1 MRLFM
6 KTAVRYLFRI
16 LSVIVF
22 GAIVTGVLTAGGY
35 INRSSDSPDAVSSA
49 TAKPVSAG
57 DMSGKY
63 IVFIN
68 RGLHDKAGTTG
79 DWEKFFSF
87 TDDVPLIMEDITCKV
102 AQLDSE
108 GLDTA
113 RKYQA
118 RLPENQMKIEQE
130 AGVMLLSKAELG
142 RFDVIIMSEAAA
154 KSYSAQTLYDIE
166 KILTIKL

>member
-1 MRLFM
+1 M

-49 TAKPVSAG
+49 TAQPVSAG

-79 DWEKFFSF
+79 DWEQFFSF

-142 RFDVIIMSEAAA
+142 RFDVMIMSEAAA
-154 KSYSAQTLYDIE
+154 KSYSAQTLYDKE
-166 KILTIKL
+166 NILTIKM

>member
-1 MRLFM
+1 M

-49 TAKPVSAG
+49 TAQPVSAG

-79 DWEKFFSF
+79 DWDKFFSF

-102 AQLDSE
+102 AQFDSE

-130 AGVMLLSKAELG
+130 AGVMLLSKAELR
-142 RFDVIIMSEAAA
+142 RFDVMIMSEAAA
-154 KSYSAQTLYDIE
+154 KSYSAQTLYDKE
-166 KILTIKL
+166 NILTIKMYRLL

>member
-1 MRLFM
+1 M

-63 IVFIN
+63 MVFIN
-68 RGLHDKAGTTG
+68 RELHDKAGTTG

-87 TDDVPLIMEDITCKV
+87 SDDVPLIMEDITCKV

-118 RLPENQMKIEQE
+118 RLPENQMIIEQE

-142 RFDVIIMSEAAA
+142 RFDVMIMSEAAA
-154 KSYSAQTLYDIE
+154 KSYSAQTLYDRGN
-166 KILTIKL
+166 ILTIKM

>member
-1 MRLFM
+1 M

-49 TAKPVSAG
+49 TAQPVSAG

-63 IVFIN
+63 MVFIN

-87 TDDVPLIMEDITCKV
+87 SDDVPLIMEDITCKV
-102 AQLDSE
+102 AQFDSE

-142 RFDVIIMSEAAA
+142 RFDVMIMSEAAA
-154 KSYSAQTLYDIE
+154 KSYSAQTLYDRGN
-166 KILTIKL
+166 ILTIKM

>member
-1 MRLFM
+1 M
-6 KTAVRYLFRI
+6 KTAVRYLFRV

-35 INRSSDSPDAVSSA
+35 INWSSDSPDAVSSA

-68 RGLHDKAGTTG
+68 RELHDKAGTTG

-102 AQLDSE
+102 AQFDSE

-142 RFDVIIMSEAAA
+142 RFDVMIMSEAAA
-154 KSYSAQTLYDIE
+154 KSYSAQTLYDKE
-166 KILTIKL
+166 NILTIKM

>member
-1 MRLFM
+1 M

-63 IVFIN
+63 MVFIN
-68 RGLHDKAGTTG
+68 RELHDKAGTTG

-102 AQLDSE
+102 AQFDSE

-142 RFDVIIMSEAAA
+142 RFDVMIMSEAAA
-154 KSYSAQTLYDIE
+154 KSYSAQTLYDKE
-166 KILTIKL
+166 NILTIKM

>member
-1 MRLFM
+1 M

-35 INRSSDSPDAVSSA
+35 INWSSDSPDAVSSA

-142 RFDVIIMSEAAA
+142 RFDVMIVSEAAA
-154 KSYSAQTLYDIE
+154 KSYSAQTLYDKE
-166 KILTIKL
+166 NILTIKM

>member
-1 MRLFM
+1 M

-49 TAKPVSAG
+49 TAQPVSAG

-68 RGLHDKAGTTG
+68 RGLNDKAGTTG

-142 RFDVIIMSEAAA
+142 RFDVMIMSEAAA
-154 KSYSAQTLYDIE
+154 KSYSAQTLYDKE
-166 KILTIKL
+166 NILTIKM

>member
-1 MRLFM
+1 M
-6 KTAVRYLFRI
+6 KTAVRYLFRV

-22 GAIVTGVLTAGGY
+22 GAIVTGVLTADGY
-35 INRSSDSPDAVSSA
+35 INWSSDSPDAVSSA

-63 IVFIN
+63 MVFIN
-68 RGLHDKAGTTG
+68 RELHDKAGTTG

-87 TDDVPLIMEDITCKV
+87 SDDVPLIMEDITCKV
-102 AQLDSE
+102 AQFDSE

-118 RLPENQMKIEQE
+118 RLPENQMIIEQE

-142 RFDVIIMSEAAA
+142 RFDVMIMSEAAA
-154 KSYSAQTLYDIE
+154 KSYSAQTLYDRGN
-166 KILTIKL
+166 ILTIKM

>member
-1 MRLFM
+1 M
-6 KTAVRYLFRI
+6 KTAVRYLLRI

-49 TAKPVSAG
+49 TAQPVSAG

-118 RLPENQMKIEQE
+118 RLPENQMKIKQE

-142 RFDVIIMSEAAA
+142 RFDVMIMSEAAA
-154 KSYSAQTLYDIE
+154 KSYSAQTLYDKE
-166 KILTIKL
+166 NILTIKM

>member
-1 MRLFM
+1 M
-6 KTAVRYLFRI
+6 KTAMRYLFRI

-49 TAKPVSAG
+49 TAQPVSAG

-87 TDDVPLIMEDITCKV
+87 SDDVPLIMEDITCKV

-142 RFDVIIMSEAAA
+142 RFDVMIMSEAAA
-154 KSYSAQTLYDIE
+154 KSYSAQTLYDKE
-166 KILTIKL
+166 NILTIKM

>member
-1 MRLFM
+1 M

-49 TAKPVSAG
+49 TAQPVSAG

-63 IVFIN
+63 MVFIN

-102 AQLDSE
+102 VQFDSE

-142 RFDVIIMSEAAA
+142 RFDVMIMSEAAA
-154 KSYSAQTLYDIE
+154 KSYSAQTLYDKE
-166 KILTIKL
+166 NILTIKM

>member
-1 MRLFM
+1 M

-49 TAKPVSAG
+49 TAQPVSAG

-166 KILTIKL
+166 KVLTIKL

>member
-1 MRLFM
+1 M

-49 TAKPVSAG
+49 TAQPVSAG

-63 IVFIN
+63 MVFIN

-87 TDDVPLIMEDITCKV
+87 SDDVPLIMEDITCKV
-102 AQLDSE
+102 AQFDSE

-118 RLPENQMKIEQE
+118 RLPENQMIIEQE

-142 RFDVIIMSEAAA
+142 RFDVMIMSEAAA
-154 KSYSAQTLYDIE
+154 KSYSAQTLYDKE
-166 KILTIKL
+166 NILTIKM

>member
-1 MRLFM
+1 M
-6 KTAVRYLFRI
+6 KTAVRYLLRI

-49 TAKPVSAG
+49 TAQPVSAG

-63 IVFIN
+63 MVFIN

-87 TDDVPLIMEDITCKV
+87 SDDVPLIMEDITCKV
-102 AQLDSE
+102 AQFDSE

-142 RFDVIIMSEAAA
+142 RFDVMIMSEAAA
-154 KSYSAQTLYDIE
+154 KSYSAQTLYDKE
-166 KILTIKL
+166 NILTIKM

>member
-1 MRLFM
+1 M

-49 TAKPVSAG
+49 TAQSVSAG
-57 DMSGKY
+57 DMSGKCM
-63 IVFIN
+63 VFIN
-68 RGLHDKAGTTG
+68 RELHDKAGTTG

-87 TDDVPLIMEDITCKV
+87 SDDVPLIMEDITCKV

-142 RFDVIIMSEAAA
+142 RFDVMIMSEAAA
-154 KSYSAQTLYDIE
+154 KSYSAQTLYDKE
-166 KILTIKL
+166 NILTIKM

>member
-1 MRLFM
+1 M

-49 TAKPVSAG
+49 TAQPVSAG
-57 DMSGKY
+57 DMSGKN

-102 AQLDSE
+102 AQFDSE

-142 RFDVIIMSEAAA
+142 RFDVMIMSEAAA
-154 KSYSAQTLYDIE
+154 KSYSAQTLYDKE
-166 KILTIKL
+166 NILTIKM

>member
-1 MRLFM
+1 M

-49 TAKPVSAG
+49 TAQPVSAG

-63 IVFIN
+63 MVFIN

-87 TDDVPLIMEDITCKV
+87 SDDVPLIMEDITCKV
-102 AQLDSE
+102 AQFDSE

-142 RFDVIIMSEAAA
+142 RFDVMIMSEAAA
-154 KSYSAQTLYDIE
+154 KSYSAQTLYDKE
-166 KILTIKL
+166 NILTIKM

>member
-1 MRLFM
+1 M
-6 KTAVRYLFRI
+6 KTAVRYLFRV

-22 GAIVTGVLTAGGY
+22 GAIVTGVLTADGY
-35 INRSSDSPDAVSSA
+35 INWSSDSPDAVSSA

-63 IVFIN
+63 MVFIN
-68 RGLHDKAGTTG
+68 RELHDKAGTTG

-87 TDDVPLIMEDITCKV
+87 SDDVPLIMEDITCKI

-118 RLPENQMKIEQE
+118 RLPENQMIIEQE

-142 RFDVIIMSEAAA
+142 RFDVMIMSEAAA
-154 KSYSAQTLYDIE
+154 KSYSAQTLYDKE
-166 KILTIKL
+166 NILTIKM

>member
-1 MRLFM
+1 M

-49 TAKPVSAG
+49 TAQPVSAG

-63 IVFIN
+63 MVFIN

-87 TDDVPLIMEDITCKV
+87 SDDVPLIMEDITCKV

-118 RLPENQMKIEQE
+118 RLPENQMIIEQE

-142 RFDVIIMSEAAA
+142 RFDVMIMSEAAA
-154 KSYSAQTLYDIE
+154 KSYSAQTLYDKE
-166 KILTIKL
+166 NILTIKM

>member
-35 INRSSDSPDAVSSA
+35 INWSSDSPDAVSSA
-49 TAKPVSAG
+49 TAQPVSAG

-68 RGLHDKAGTTG
+68 RELHDKAGTTG

-87 TDDVPLIMEDITCKV
+87 SDDVPLIMEDITCKV
-102 AQLDSE
+102 AQFDSE

-142 RFDVIIMSEAAA
+142 RFDVMIMSEAAA
-154 KSYSAQTLYDIE
+154 KSYSAQTLYDKE
-166 KILTIKL
+166 NILTIKM

>member
-1 MRLFM
+1 M

-49 TAKPVSAG
+49 TAQPVSAG

-130 AGVMLLSKAELG
+130 AGVMLLLKAELG
-142 RFDVIIMSEAAA
+142 RFDVMIMSEAAA
-154 KSYSAQTLYDIE
+154 KSYSAQTLYDKE
-166 KILTIKL
+166 NILTIKM

>member
-49 TAKPVSAG
+49 TAQPVSAG

-142 RFDVIIMSEAAA
+142 RFDVMIMSEAAA
-154 KSYSAQTLYDIE
+154 KSYSAQTLYDKE
-166 KILTIKL
+166 NILTIKM

>member
-1 MRLFM
+1 M
-6 KTAVRYLFRI
+6 KTAMRYLFRI

-49 TAKPVSAG
+49 TAQPVSAG

-142 RFDVIIMSEAAA
+142 RFDVMIMSEAAA
-154 KSYSAQTLYDIE
+154 KSYSAQTLYDKE
-166 KILTIKL
+166 NILTIKM

>member
-1 MRLFM
+1 M

-49 TAKPVSAG
+49 TAQPVSAG

-63 IVFIN
+63 MVFIN

-87 TDDVPLIMEDITCKV
+87 SDDVPLIMEDITCKV

-142 RFDVIIMSEAAA
+142 RFDVMIMSEAAA
-154 KSYSAQTLYDIE
+154 KSYSAQTLYDKE
-166 KILTIKL
+166 NILTIKM

>member
-1 MRLFM
+1 M

-49 TAKPVSAG
+49 TAQPVSAG

-63 IVFIN
+63 MVFIN
-68 RGLHDKAGTTG
+68 RELHDKAGTTG

-87 TDDVPLIMEDITCKV
+87 SDDVPLIVEDITCKV
-102 AQLDSE
+102 AQFDSE

-142 RFDVIIMSEAAA
+142 RFDVMIMSEAAA
-154 KSYSAQTLYDIE
+154 KSYSAQTLYDKE
-166 KILTIKL
+166 NILTIKM

>member
-35 INRSSDSPDAVSSA
+35 INWSSDSPDAVSSA

-130 AGVMLLSKAELG
+130 AGVMLLSKAELD
-142 RFDVIIMSEAAA
+142 RFDVMIMSEAAA
-154 KSYSAQTLYDIE
+154 KSYSAQTLYDKE
-166 KILTIKL
+166 NILTIKM

>member
-1 MRLFM
+1 M
-6 KTAVRYLFRI
+6 KTAVRYLFRV

-35 INRSSDSPDAVSSA
+35 INWSSDSPDAVSSA

-63 IVFIN
+63 MVFIN
-68 RGLHDKAGTTG
+68 RELHDKAGTTG

-87 TDDVPLIMEDITCKV
+87 SDDVPLIVEDITCKV
-102 AQLDSE
+102 AQFDSE

-118 RLPENQMKIEQE
+118 RLPENQMIIEQE

-142 RFDVIIMSEAAA
+142 RFDVMIMSEAAA
-154 KSYSAQTLYDIE
+154 KSYSAQTLYDKE
-166 KILTIKL
+166 NILTIKM

>member
-1 MRLFM
+1 M

-49 TAKPVSAG
+49 TAQPVSAG

-63 IVFIN
+63 MVFIN

-142 RFDVIIMSEAAA
+142 RFDVMIMSEAAA
-154 KSYSAQTLYDIE
+154 KNYSAQTLYDKE
-166 KILTIKL
+166 NILTIKM

>member
-1 MRLFM
+1 M

-49 TAKPVSAG
+49 TAQPVSAG

-142 RFDVIIMSEAAA
+142 RFDVMIMSEAAA

>member
-1 MRLFM
+1 M

-49 TAKPVSAG
+49 TAQPVSAG

-63 IVFIN
+63 MVFIN
-68 RGLHDKAGTTG
+68 RELHDKAGTTE

-87 TDDVPLIMEDITCKV
+87 SDDVPLIMEDITCKV

-142 RFDVIIMSEAAA
+142 RFDVMIMSEAAA
-154 KSYSAQTLYDIE
+154 KSYSAQTLYDRGN
-166 KILTIKL
+166 ILTIKM

>member
-1 MRLFM
+1 M
-6 KTAVRYLFRI
+6 KTAVRYLFRV

-49 TAKPVSAG
+49 TAQPVSAG

-142 RFDVIIMSEAAA
+142 RFDVMIMSEAAA
-154 KSYSAQTLYDIE
+154 KSYSAQTLYDKE
-166 KILTIKL
+166 NILTIKM

>member
-1 MRLFM
+1 M
-6 KTAVRYLFRI
+6 KTAVRYLFRV

-35 INRSSDSPDAVSSA
+35 INWSSDSPDAVSSA

-63 IVFIN
+63 MVFIN
-68 RGLHDKAGTTG
+68 RELHDKAGTTG

-87 TDDVPLIMEDITCKV
+87 SDDVPLIMEDITCKV

-118 RLPENQMKIEQE
+118 RLPENQMIIEQE

-142 RFDVIIMSEAAA
+142 RFDVMIMSEAAA
-154 KSYSAQTLYDIE
+154 KSYSAQTLYDKE
-166 KILTIKL
+166 NILTIKM